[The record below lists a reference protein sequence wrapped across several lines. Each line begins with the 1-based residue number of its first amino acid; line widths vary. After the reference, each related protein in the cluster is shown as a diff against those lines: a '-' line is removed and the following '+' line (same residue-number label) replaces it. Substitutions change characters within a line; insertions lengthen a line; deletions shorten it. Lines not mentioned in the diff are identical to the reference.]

1 MNVAILGASAKPERY
16 AHIAQALLMEHEHE
30 VFPVSPTG
38 AEILGVAGYSSVSE
52 ITEEIETLT
61 LYLGP
66 DRLGPLVEEIILAK
80 PRRVI
85 FNPGTN
91 PPTRWQ
97 LLKKRGSNAK
107 KRARWSCCGRGHFK
121 ISFSGNERVGS
132 KCEVPEEWHSG
143 DLERRK

>member
-1 MNVAILGASAKPERY
+1 MESLKTESFAIARSMNVAILGASAKPERY
-16 AHIAQALLMEHEHE
+16 AHIAQALLMEHEYE

-85 FNPGTN
+85 FNPGTESAD
-91 PPTRWQ
+91 PMAAFEKAGIECEEACTLV
-97 LLKKRGSNAK
+97 LLRTGA
-107 KRARWSCCGRGHFK
+107 F
-121 ISFSGNERVGS
+121 
-132 KCEVPEEWHSG
+132 
-143 DLERRK
+143 